1 MGNTTRARQPLR
13 EMSVLVWV
21 MVGLALWHFAVL
33 VPDRFRGGVIGALIA
48 ALAGA
53 LVSGWLLP
61 APGIPTGNP
70 PGLAETLWAIPGSLA
85 ALVGCWFWGKNSAK
99 EHTRL

>member
-1 MGNTTRARQPLR
+1 
-13 EMSVLVWV
+13 MSVLVWV

-48 ALAGA
+48 ALAGS

-61 APGIPTGNP
+61 APGVPTGNP
-70 PGLAETLWAIPGSLA
+70 PGVGEMLWAIPGSLA
-85 ALVGCWFWGKNSAK
+85 ALVGSWFWGKNSTK
-99 EHTRL
+99 ESHGS

>member
-61 APGIPTGNP
+61 VPGIPTGNP

-85 ALVGCWFWGKNSAK
+85 ALVGCWLWGKTSAK

>member
-1 MGNTTRARQPLR
+1 
-13 EMSVLVWV
+13 MSVLVWV

-61 APGIPTGNP
+61 VPGIPTGNP

-85 ALVGCWFWGKNSAK
+85 ALVGCWLWGKNSAK

>member
-1 MGNTTRARQPLR
+1 
-13 EMSVLVWV
+13 MSVFVWV

-53 LVSGWLLP
+53 LFSGWLLP
-61 APGIPTGNP
+61 APGIPLGNP

-85 ALVGCWFWGKNSAK
+85 ALVGCWLWGKNSSK
-99 EHTRL
+99 ENAPVQS